1 MFRDLFL
8 DGSIN
13 FDMYEFIKRDS
24 EGKFEFEWLLA
35 KFLNMKYLVSLGQ
48 FLELKNQLVLF
59 CESDVIPTLMN
70 AEKELLINLCSIL
83 AKNACES
90 QDVTT
95 STSWQLTFEYFV
107 GRLVDP
113 GEEFP
118 IEMKPILKI
127 DEFKQIFHRTVSSV
141 AQQLIDTEFAQ
152 VESKQQNNV
161 TILIKFLSQT
171 AYYLLDEPVV
181 IKLFQKAKQCL
192 EQVKDKEGDFDGS
205 RSHLKEQIQIYMIF

>member
-1 MFRDLFL
+1 MHLKTIISKYVHLQSEKLDTLRKIVLHEDNFASLEQNPLPLKMFRDLFL

-24 EGKFEFEWLLA
+24 EDKFEFEWLLA

-70 AEKELLINLCSIL
+70 ADKELLINLCSIL

-107 GRLVDP
+107 SRLVDP

-141 AQQLIDTEFAQ
+141 AQQLIDTDFAQ
-152 VESKQQNNV
+152 V
-161 TILIKFLSQT
+161 
-171 AYYLLDEPVV
+171 D
-181 IKLFQKAKQCL
+181 
-192 EQVKDKEGDFDGS
+192 
-205 RSHLKEQIQIYMIF
+205 